1 LAQPYLNS
9 SSVRV
14 TAVPRLS
21 GFLSTGIAD
30 RRAEIGSGR
39 TPRNGPGSIATVAA
53 DRPRSAIVCASSPPV
68 EWPITAGFL
77 SSAAIT
83 SAV

>member
-1 LAQPYLNS
+1 M
-9 SSVRV
+9 
-14 TAVPRLS
+14 TARPRLK
-21 GFLSTGIAD
+21 GFANTGMADLSAD
-30 RRAEIGSGR
+30 IGSGS

-53 DRPRSAIVCASSPPV
+53 DKPRPAMIWASNPPV

-77 SSAAIT
+77 VNAAIT